1 LKDAVI
7 ISNDYDRYH
16 EIIKVLLKQ
25 DTILDELQQRVKTV
39 WDRFFSSKVQA
50 REMLKVIKE
59 VI

>member
-1 LKDAVI
+1 V
-7 ISNDYDRYH
+7 SNNYNKYP
-16 EIIKVLLKQ
+16 EIINDLLKQ
-25 DTILDELQQRVKTV
+25 DSILEELQQRVKTV